1 LNDENNKKFQSTG
14 TILKGLLEQIENL
27 TNKVDGLSKAPNARK
42 STVRAPYTERFEKA
56 ESSEKA
62 RGLSI
67 TNDKSKILNMMDDLT
82 FSKGSVDE
90 DMAKAMTNFET
101 TNRLPQT
108 VALRIEKE
116 LGVRIY
122 N

>member
-1 LNDENNKKFQSTG
+1 
-14 TILKGLLEQIENL
+14 
-27 TNKVDGLSKAPNARK
+27 
-42 STVRAPYTERFEKA
+42 
-56 ESSEKA
+56 
-62 RGLSI
+62 
-67 TNDKSKILNMMDDLT
+67 
-82 FSKGSVDE
+82 
-90 DMAKAMTNFET
+90 MAKAMTNFET